1 MTILEMLDLEPKV
14 MLADIIQLFLLG
26 YDDKIYI
33 NIYGRDEY
41 FIMNA
46 RIISADLQPY
56 LDKQIMYLEE
66 PSFDEGSV
74 LNIHLDME
82 VNNGNQT

>member
-33 NIYGRDEY
+33 NIYGHDEH

-66 PSFDEGSV
+66 PCFDENSV

-82 VNNGNQT
+82 VKNGNQT

>member
-1 MTILEMLDLEPKV
+1 MTFNDLLNSDPHAI
-14 MLADIIQLFLLG
+14 LADIIQFFLKDN
-26 YDDKIYI
+26 DDKIYI
-33 NIYGRDEY
+33 NIYGHNEH

-56 LDKQIMYLEE
+56 LDKQIMYLED
-66 PSFDEGSV
+66 PCFDQGAI
-74 LNIHLDME
+74 LNIHLDVE

>member
-1 MTILEMLDLEPKV
+1 MTILEMLDLEPKIR
-14 MLADIIQLFLLG
+14 LADIIRLFLLG

-33 NIYGRDEY
+33 NVYGHDDH

-66 PSFDEGSV
+66 PCFDDNSV
-74 LNIHLDME
+74 LNIHLDIE
-82 VNNGNQT
+82 VK